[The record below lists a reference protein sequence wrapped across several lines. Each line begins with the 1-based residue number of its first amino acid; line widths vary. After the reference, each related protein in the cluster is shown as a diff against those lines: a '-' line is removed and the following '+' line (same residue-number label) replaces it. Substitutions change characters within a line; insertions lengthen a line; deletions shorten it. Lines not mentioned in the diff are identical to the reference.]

1 MTKKNSR
8 VKFTNAKIFTGDAVF
23 KTGSVTVENGKIASL
38 DFDSANSS
46 NDENAIDCKGN
57 YLIPGL
63 LDIHFHGCAGHDFC
77 EANAEA
83 ISAIARYELKNGIT
97 SICPATMTY
106 PESILQPVMQAAA
119 S

>member
-1 MTKKNSR
+1 M
-8 VKFTNAKIFTGDAVF
+8 KFINANIFTGDAVF
-23 KTGSVTVENGKIASL
+23 NLGSVTVEDGKIASL
-38 DFDSANSS
+38 DFAS
-46 NDENAIDCKGN
+46 NDNNLEEDIFDCEGN

-77 EANAEA
+77 EASHEA
-83 ISAIARYELKNGIT
+83 ISAIAKYEIEHGIT

-106 PESILQPVMQAAA
+106 PESILQPVMTAAA